1 MSAPTSD
8 RRSEPRSATL
18 VPRAALR
25 RRLDQLAPDTAAG
38 VIHFDLRRFR
48 EINERWGHG
57 FGDNVLAI
65 TQRRLLRAAPQRAL
79 ISDAGPTFTM
89 VLPDTD
95 SADTRA
101 TAEQLAATIRSPI
114 KIGTVQVVLGVN
126 TGFACAGSG
135 NADVTLLEH
144 AMLAF
149 RTAKD
154 LGSDEPAEYVDA
166 LGRDA
171 TSEQRMEA
179 ELHAAITAGDLRAY
193 FQPVVDLRDGSVVG
207 LEALVRWPHADGLLL
222 PDVFLGVAENAGL
235 MPDVGQWMF
244 DRVLHVLDRLRGGDR
259 KEPLRVWINL
269 SANELTGA
277 DDVLRRITAAID
289 DGTIGP
295 REIGFEVTEST
306 LLSDLD
312 SAVDTLSSL
321 RRLGVEI
328 ALDDFGTGYSSLS
341 YLRRLPVT
349 AVKIDRSFVAGLGRS
364 LADEAIVEAVIDLA
378 HALGLRVIAE
388 GVEDAVQADALI
400 GLGAD
405 EAQGFLFGTPAPIEQ
420 LDDVINRLWGGAAPP
435 EAAGHRSID
444 HRADALPGFGSPRAR
459 LLLAALDTAHDAII
473 VTAGAGDGVGA
484 REIIYVNAAF
494 EADTGF
500 AARSL
505 VGQPIDELFSQP
517 GDPVL
522 ATWYDGVYAA
532 AQGASRE
539 VVWRRADGSTYV
551 CEMTVSPIF
560 DERGVLTHWLHT
572 GRDVTRRHVLEAERA
587 RFQWMIE
594 QSESLVFLF
603 EPGGRW
609 VYANA
614 AMRAAIGLAPDAP
627 LDGVSNASV
636 GLSTG
641 EIDSVLDEDVQRLR
655 TTGSW
660 SGPCNF
666 VDPGGG
672 TVTEAL
678 CDIQRLT
685 DPMQPSERL
694 YVAVCRD
701 VTEVNALERAEQRRR
716 ELVAVVTQLAHRGVE
731 GGVEDVLAGL
741 DAVIARF
748 GEQLDCDVVSVD
760 VIDEPRDG
768 EGATLRTANLWRR
781 DAGTGVQP
789 QMAAPASRLR
799 CWLGLV
805 DTERMVVNPQPGEGD
820 EDWDGELTALFP
832 DRPRGSSLFA
842 RLKVGGELL
851 GVFGLGCRDADR
863 VWSVDEIE
871 AVDRFANVLANLL
884 HRQRSVVAVHDDMA
898 AAASRAAFERVQ
910 IGVAEWALAQDA
922 EQFLGGLETHLEQ
935 LCTVLRADVVSLAT
949 LEGGELRRA
958 ARWPEAHGSPIG
970 GTPRLNRSGLLAKL
984 PDLEPLI
991 VGDIAA
997 CTEPWA
1003 AEWRKEPDAPRSAM
1017 LVPLGTAGRW
1027 YGVIVV
1033 AMDHTTRCWDDA
1045 EVALVRGIT
1054 GMIASVVAR
1063 RHIEASLRSGE
1074 TRLQAMLD
1082 GSPDL
1087 ILVVDDVGITR
1098 FVNLTVRKLLDTSNE
1113 DLVGTPVI
1121 NLVHPDDRWLAEERL
1136 TTLLAGLPTLATRV
1150 RAIRPDGAESWW
1162 EITSGVQRNSLV
1174 GGTILTCRDVTSHVN
1189 VERGE
1194 ATRVERLRYAFDLAQ
1209 LALDLGPDAFLAQLD
1224 ESCTQMARMLDADRV
1239 WVDQVDETRQ
1249 VVTTIGHTGTEEPPA
1264 NLPFTALPNWLR
1276 RVRDPEP
1283 VRVADIAAAD
1293 QPWAVERRQI
1303 SGLAGGVVAVA
1314 MSAAGELVGELG
1326 VAMETATREWADD
1339 EVTFLRIVAET
1350 IAHVLERARL
1360 DAALRA
1366 SEARF
1371 RILSETAADVVILI
1385 DDRGIIAYVSPSSH
1399 ALLGYTPA
1407 QLIGQPAAT
1416 LLPAGRGDLIRL
1428 VDDREDRDASGPAE
1442 VELRRSDG
1450 ELIWVAHSTSAVLDS
1465 RSNSRVTYRISV
1477 RDITERKRLETELS
1491 WQALHDPLTGL
1502 GNRVLLQRRLD
1513 EAVRMAASGK
1523 GLAVLLIDLDK
1534 FKEVNDTLGHAYGD
1548 EVLRIIS
1555 ARLSSLTRPSDTLA
1569 RTGGDEFVVICPDTE
1584 PMDAVNVGERIVRT
1598 LTEPVVTGG
1607 ASVSVGAS
1615 IGVAHAGDGFAGAD
1629 SDRLLID
1636 ADRAMYVAKEA
1647 GGNAVRLA

>member
-1 MSAPTSD
+1 
-8 RRSEPRSATL
+8 L

-65 TQRRLLRAAPQRAL
+65 TQRRLLRAAPRRAL

-95 SADTRA
+95 SASTRA
-101 TAEQLAATIRSPI
+101 TAEQLAATIRTPI
-114 KIGTVQVVLGVN
+114 KIGTVQVILGVN

-222 PDVFLGVAENAGL
+222 PEVFLGVAENAGL

-244 DRVLHVLDRLRGGDR
+244 DRVLLVLARLRGDDR
-259 KEPLRVWINL
+259 AEPLRVWINL

-289 DGTIGP
+289 DGIIGP

-306 LLSDLD
+306 LLSDLE

-420 LDDVINRLWGGAAPP
+420 LDDVINRLWGGATPP

-473 VTAGAGDGVGA
+473 VTAGAGDGVGT

-500 AARSL
+500 AARAL

-517 GDPVL
+517 GDPEL
-522 ATWYDGVYAA
+522 AAWYDGVYAA
-532 AQGASRE
+532 AHGASRE

-627 LDGVSNASV
+627 LDGVSNTGV

-641 EIDSVLDEDVQRLR
+641 EIDSLLDEDVQRLR
-655 TTGSW
+655 TTGTW

-666 VDPGGG
+666 VDPGTG

-685 DPMQPSERL
+685 DPLAPSERL
-694 YVAVCRD
+694 YVVVCRD
-701 VTEVNALERAEQRRR
+701 VTEVNALERAEHRRR

-741 DAVIARF
+741 DAIIARF
-748 GEQLDCDVVSVD
+748 GEQLDCEVVSVD
-760 VIDEPRDG
+760 VLDEPRDG
-768 EGATLRTANLWRR
+768 GDAMFRTANLWQR
-781 DAGTGVQP
+781 DADAAMQP
-789 QMAAPASRLR
+789 AVVTPASQLR
-799 CWLGLV
+799 GWLQLV
-805 DTERMVVNPQPGEGD
+805 DTERVLINPQPAEHDG
-820 EDWDGELTALFP
+820 WDGELVALFP
-832 DRPRGSSLFA
+832 GRPRGSSLFA

-851 GVFGLGCRDADR
+851 GVFGLGCRDAGR
-863 VWSVDEIE
+863 EWTVDEIE
-871 AVDRFANVLANLL
+871 AVEGFANVLGNLL
-884 HRQRSVVAVHDDMA
+884 HRHRSVVTVHDEMA
-898 AAASRAAFERVQ
+898 AAARRAAFERVQ
-910 IGVAEWALAQDA
+910 IGVAEWALALDA

-949 LEGGELRRA
+949 LDGGELRRS
-958 ARWPEAHGSPIG
+958 ARWPEATSSPIG

-991 VGDIAA
+991 VGDIAM

-1003 AEWRKEPDAPRSAM
+1003 TEWRREPDAPRSAM

-1033 AMDHTTRCWDDA
+1033 AMEHTTRAWDDA
-1045 EVALVRGIT
+1045 EIALVRGIT
-1054 GMIASVVAR
+1054 GMVASVVAR

-1098 FVNLTVRKLLDTSNE
+1098 FANLTVRKLLDASNE

-1121 NLVHPDDRWLAEERL
+1121 ELVHPDDRSLAEERL
-1136 TTLLAGLPTLATRV
+1136 STLLAGLPTIATRV
-1150 RAIRPDGAESWW
+1150 RAIRPDGSESWW

-1174 GGTILTCRDVTSHVN
+1174 GGTILTCRDVTSHVI
-1189 VERGE
+1189 VERGA

-1209 LALDLGPDAFLAQLD
+1209 LALDLGPDAFLDQLD
-1224 ESCTQMARMLDADRV
+1224 ESCTQIARMLGADRV
-1239 WVDQVDETRQ
+1239 WVDQVDETRE
-1249 VVTTIGHTGTEEPPA
+1249 VVTTIGHTASDETPA
-1264 NLPFTALPNWLR
+1264 TLPFASLPNWLR

-1283 VRVADIAAAD
+1283 VRIASIAEADE
-1293 QPWAVERRQI
+1293 PWAVERRRI
-1303 SGLAGGVVAVA
+1303 SGLAGAVVAVA

-1326 VAMETATREWADD
+1326 VAMDEAQREWDDD
-1339 EVTFLRIVAET
+1339 EVTFLRIVGET

-1513 EAVRMAASGK
+1513 DAVRTASSGK

-1534 FKEVNDTLGHAYGD
+1534 FKEVNDTLGHAHGD
-1548 EVLRIIS
+1548 EVLRIVS

-1584 PMDAVNVGERIVRT
+1584 PLDAVNVGERIVRT
-1598 LTEPVVTGG
+1598 LAEPVVTGG
-1607 ASVSVGAS
+1607 ASVCVGAS
-1615 IGVAHAGDGFAGAD
+1615 VGVAHAGDGFAGAD
-1629 SDRLLID
+1629 SDRLLND

-1647 GGNAVRLA
+1647 GGNTVRLA